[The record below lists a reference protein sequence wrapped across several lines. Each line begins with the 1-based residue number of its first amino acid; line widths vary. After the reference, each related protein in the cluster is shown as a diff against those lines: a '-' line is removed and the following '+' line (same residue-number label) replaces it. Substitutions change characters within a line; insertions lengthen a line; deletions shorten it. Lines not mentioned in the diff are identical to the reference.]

1 MQRGRLASSKRAP
14 TGLPLRIQSIFVDLG
29 LLFAIT
35 WAERLQASQCI
46 SLIFSINKVY
56 TLYINVLGFV
66 EEQGIARTVSAQ
78 LSVHEVPSSIPW
90 GQFTKTSTSVIYKCS
105 YCFETLM
112 ATLAYYTCKSFIKL
126 TPCVTSDPCFDSL
139 SFCVTFNKKL

>member
-1 MQRGRLASSKRAP
+1 MS
-14 TGLPLRIQSIFVDLG
+14 
-29 LLFAIT
+29 
-35 WAERLQASQCI
+35 ASQCI
-46 SLIFSINKVY
+46 LLIFSINKVY

-66 EEQGIARTVSAQ
+66 EEQGIAQTVSAQ

-112 ATLAYYTCKSFIKL
+112 ATLAYYTCKSFIKYPL
-126 TPCVTSDPCFDSL
+126 NGGGHPSHTKAQPFVGQRQFVHFSVVFRP
-139 SFCVTFNKKL
+139 